1 MGRTGMLSGIDEIDV
16 RDAPLPGATLVQAM
30 GRFLTHGL
38 RIRGR
43 ASRSEFWW
51 WMVVQA
57 VVSLVLV
64 AGVPALHGY
73 GANPVVLGLAGP
85 FATFPVVE
93 STGPE
98 GTTPGLVVASNML
111 FIALA
116 LGTVLPGITVAMR
129 RLHDANFSGA
139 WVFLGFLPFGPLM
152 LAVMLAR
159 PSRGQGER
167 FDC

>member
-1 MGRTGMLSGIDEIDV
+1 
-16 RDAPLPGATLVQAM
+16 
-30 GRFLTHGL
+30 
-38 RIRGR
+38 
-43 ASRSEFWW
+43 
-51 WMVVQA
+51 
-57 VVSLVLV
+57 
-64 AGVPALHGY
+64 
-73 GANPVVLGLAGP
+73 
-85 FATFPVVE
+85 
-93 STGPE
+93 
-98 GTTPGLVVASNML
+98 VASNML